1 MSSTRRQSASAR
13 CSFSAHSMSRSVIPT
28 VPEVM
33 GHHRD
38 VRHMRPAHETR
49 TLRASALGFRRV
61 QSPKPIQTEE
71 VMKGTYRI
79 AREAMM
85 MVTLALVVFSPGALV
100 LLAQAPQQGPPAGL
114 PDLIGMLKATPGV
127 LGVDAA
133 QTMSGKQ
140 VIFAWFENKKA
151 ALNWYYSEGHQ
162 NLIKTLAS
170 GGNQGRT
177 PMADVPDDGNPILA
191 IASITLSKQP
201 QVSGVQLPVSQIA
214 IELYS
219 PLPGGLAAGGR
230 FAPSTVKVK
239 GLVEVPTAS
248 R

>member
-1 MSSTRRQSASAR
+1 MKRRYQ
-13 CSFSAHSMSRSVIPT
+13 
-28 VPEVM
+28 
-33 GHHRD
+33 
-38 VRHMRPAHETR
+38 
-49 TLRASALGFRRV
+49 L
-61 QSPKPIQTEE
+61 
-71 VMKGTYRI
+71 
-79 AREAMM
+79 AREI
-85 MVTLALVVFSPGALV
+85 VFVLTLALVTFSPAGLV
-100 LLAQAPQQGPPAGL
+100 LMAQAGAPPQGPPAGL

-133 QTMSGKQ
+133 QAISGKQ
-140 VIFAWFENKKA
+140 VIFASFENKKA

-170 GGNQGRT
+170 AGNPGRT

-214 IELYS
+214 IELYA
-219 PLPGGLAAGGR
+219 PLPGGLSAGGR
-230 FAPSTVKVK
+230 FAPSSVRVK
-239 GLVEVPTAS
+239 GLVEVPMAP

>member
-1 MSSTRRQSASAR
+1 M
-13 CSFSAHSMSRSVIPT
+13 
-28 VPEVM
+28 E
-33 GHHRD
+33 G
-38 VRHMRPAHETR
+38 
-49 TLRASALGFRRV
+49 
-61 QSPKPIQTEE
+61 
-71 VMKGTYRI
+71 VMKRTYQL
-79 AREAMM
+79 AREI
-85 MVTLALVVFSPGALV
+85 VFVLTLALVIFSPAALV
-100 LLAQAPQQGPPAGL
+100 LMAQAPPAPQGPPAGL

-162 NLIKTLAS
+162 KLIKTLAS
-170 GGNQGRT
+170 GGNPGRT

-191 IASITLSKQP
+191 VASITLSKEP

-214 IELYS
+214 IELYA

-230 FAPSTVKVK
+230 FAPSSVKVK
-239 GLVEVPTAS
+239 GLVEVPMAP

>member
-1 MSSTRRQSASAR
+1 MKD
-13 CSFSAHSMSRSVIPT
+13 MSRIVRELVMVI
-28 VPEVM
+28 
-33 GHHRD
+33 
-38 VRHMRPAHETR
+38 
-49 TLRASALGFRRV
+49 ALAV
-61 QSPKPIQTEE
+61 
-71 VMKGTYRI
+71 
-79 AREAMM
+79 
-85 MVTLALVVFSPGALV
+85 VVFSPGALV
-100 LLAQAPQQGPPAGL
+100 VLAQSPPPPGPPGGF

-162 NLIKTLAS
+162 KLTKTFAS
-170 GGNQGRT
+170 GSNAGRK

-191 IASITLSKQP
+191 IASITLSKEP

-214 IELYS
+214 IELYA

-239 GLVEVPTAS
+239 GLVEVPIAAK
-248 R
+248 

>member
-1 MSSTRRQSASAR
+1 M
-13 CSFSAHSMSRSVIPT
+13 
-28 VPEVM
+28 EV
-33 GHHRD
+33 
-38 VRHMRPAHETR
+38 
-49 TLRASALGFRRV
+49 
-61 QSPKPIQTEE
+61 
-71 VMKGTYRI
+71 VMKGTSRI
-79 AREAMM
+79 AREVV
-85 MVTLALVVFSPGALV
+85 MVLTLALVVFSPGALA
-100 LLAQAPQQGPPAGL
+100 LLAQAPPAQAPPGGF

-162 NLIKTLAS
+162 KLVKTLVS
-170 GGNQGRT
+170 GGNPGRT

-214 IELYS
+214 IELYA
-219 PLPGGLAAGGR
+219 PLPGGLAVGGR
-230 FAPSTVKVK
+230 FAPSSVKVK
-239 GLVEVPTAS
+239 SLVEVPPAPK
-248 R
+248 